1 MGGSPVPNPFGGRRK
16 PAPAPAPT
24 PKSEEQPKVQAQM
37 DAPKDENVQ
46 AQQSLDR
53 KRKARRSTILTSSVG
68 ANEDVMLGYKT
79 LLG

>member
-1 MGGSPVPNPFGGRRK
+1 MGGNPFKNK
-16 PAPAPAPT
+16 PAPQPT

-37 DAPKDENVQ
+37 DAPKDENVE
-46 AQQSLDR
+46 AQQALDR

>member
-1 MGGSPVPNPFGGRRK
+1 MGGSPIPNPFKK
-16 PAPAPAPT
+16 PKAPAPAPT

-37 DAPKDENVQ
+37 NAPKDDNVE

>member
-1 MGGSPVPNPFGGRRK
+1 MGG
-16 PAPAPAPT
+16 PART
-24 PKSEEQPKVQAQM
+24 IKKTITGKMSEQSSPKSEEQPKVQAQM
-37 DAPKDENVQ
+37 DAPKDENVE

>member
-1 MGGSPVPNPFGGRRK
+1 MGGSPIPNPFGGRK
-16 PAPAPAPT
+16 KPAPAPT

-37 DAPKDENVQ
+37 DAPKDENVE
-46 AQQSLDR
+46 AQQALDR

-68 ANEDVMLGYKT
+68 ADEDVMLGYKT

>member
-1 MGGSPVPNPFGGRRK
+1 MGG
-16 PAPAPAPT
+16 PAKGFKKAIGMAERQGVIKK
-24 PKSEEQPKVQAQM
+24 KSDEQPKVQAQM
-37 DAPKDENVQ
+37 DAPKDENVE

>member
-1 MGGSPVPNPFGGRRK
+1 MGGSPIPNPFKK
-16 PAPAPAPT
+16 PKAPAPT

-37 DAPKDENVQ
+37 NAPKDDNVE